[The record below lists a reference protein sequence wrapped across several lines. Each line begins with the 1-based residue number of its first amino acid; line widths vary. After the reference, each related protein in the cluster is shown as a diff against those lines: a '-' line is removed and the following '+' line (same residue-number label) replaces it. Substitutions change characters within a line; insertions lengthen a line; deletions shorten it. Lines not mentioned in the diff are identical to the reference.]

1 MFQCIQRFGSLI
13 VPTVRSSFRIVP
25 LFSVIESDSLSI
37 KTGTNR
43 QGKEL
48 FVMAVRSASGDTL
61 PGNLT
66 IIPSGQKWVFHSIYK
81 YAFPLLY
88 SVQVCS
94 RNRLVLTDEDPS
106 EYSPMENLIITEN
119 HFKKSNVMLC
129 TFHGIWMA
137 FKQSIVKTY
146 GDQEVA
152 ILYGE
157 SRYHIIHN
165 IPLLSLHVVY
175 Y

>member
-13 VPTVRSSFRIVP
+13 VPTVRLSFRIVP

-37 KTGTNR
+37 RTGTNR

-119 HFKKSNVMLC
+119 HFKKSNMDALIDRGLLDPK
-129 TFHGIWMA
+129 HRGIRG
-137 FKQSIVKTY
+137 Y
-146 GDQEVA
+146 
-152 ILYGE
+152 ILLVRKILE
-157 SRYHIIHN
+157 LEIHRKN
-165 IPLLSLHVVY
+165 
-175 Y
+175 

>member
-1 MFQCIQRFGSLI
+1 MI
-13 VPTVRSSFRIVP
+13 VPTVRLSFRIVP

-37 KTGTNR
+37 RTGTNR

-119 HFKKSNVMLC
+119 HFKKSNMDALIDRGLLDPK
-129 TFHGIWMA
+129 HRGIRG
-137 FKQSIVKTY
+137 Y
-146 GDQEVA
+146 
-152 ILYGE
+152 ILLVRKILE
-157 SRYHIIHN
+157 LEIHRKN
-165 IPLLSLHVVY
+165 
-175 Y
+175 

>member
-1 MFQCIQRFGSLI
+1 MI
-13 VPTVRSSFRIVP
+13 VPTVRSAFRIVP
-25 LFSVIESDSLSI
+25 LLSVIESDSLSI
-37 KTGTNR
+37 QTGTNR

-146 GDQEVA
+146 GDKEVA

-157 SRYHIIHN
+157 SR
-165 IPLLSLHVVY
+165 
-175 Y
+175 